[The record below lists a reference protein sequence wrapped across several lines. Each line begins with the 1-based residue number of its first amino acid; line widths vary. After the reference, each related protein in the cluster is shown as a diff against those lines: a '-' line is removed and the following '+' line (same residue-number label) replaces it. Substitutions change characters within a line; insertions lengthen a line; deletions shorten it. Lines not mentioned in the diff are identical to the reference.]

1 MVKIIVLAILVSTCG
16 SFKKQKPVETLT
28 SLDLLH
34 EKARLYR
41 SLSLGQLDAFG
52 WLSPLCDG
60 LLFNSLAAVA
70 GLPLNVMAA
79 EEAPGRWRRHP
90 DFSNCRPGFNS
101 KSTISRDMFRG
112 LFIYLLVKKDRDAM
126 VRIREYGEANNW
138 FMGEATDPTTA
149 YGRTWFNPVIR
160 NQLARMI
167 GETESPTLAM
177 AEDYEAHLEVLG
189 IFAEYF
195 IQGFLYAYEI
205 DILHNYAETYPDNA
219 LFSALYHAFSDGDQ
233 SNAVRILLTEKWFPA
248 NRLPQDTDRFTH
260 YLFQRNPGL
269 DWEPC
274 GTEGRPCEGLT
285 HPAIDFH
292 FVYWILTTD
301 FRSL

>member
-1 MVKIIVLAILVSTCG
+1 VHDDFQTLQEGNPVFDAAGRVVKVGSATGVLIPTN
-16 SFKKQKPVETLT
+16 TLRA
-28 SLDLLH
+28 LRR
-34 EKARLYR
+34 AGG
-41 SLSLGQLDAFG
+41 LSGYLGT
-52 WLSPLCDG
+52 P
-60 LLFNSLAAVA
+60 
-70 GLPLNVMAA
+70 
-79 EEAPGRWRRHP
+79 
-90 DFSNCRPGFNS
+90 
-101 KSTISRDMFRG
+101 T
-112 LFIYLLVKKDRDAM
+112 
-126 VRIREYGEANNW
+126 
-138 FMGEATDPTTA
+138 GEATLT
-149 YGRTWFNPVIR
+149 I
-160 NQLARMI
+160 
-167 GETESPTLAM
+167 

-205 DILHNYAETYPDNA
+205 DVLHNYAETYPDNA

-248 NRLPQDTDRFTH
+248 NRLPKDTDRFTH
-260 YLFQRNPGL
+260 YLFQRDPGL

-285 HPAIDFH
+285 HTAIDFH